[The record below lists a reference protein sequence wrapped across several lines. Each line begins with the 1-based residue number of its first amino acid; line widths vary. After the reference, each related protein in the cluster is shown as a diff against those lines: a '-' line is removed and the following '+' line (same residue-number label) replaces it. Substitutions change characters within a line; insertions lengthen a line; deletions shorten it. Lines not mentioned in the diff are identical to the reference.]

1 MPAQKITKEIRAQR
15 MLKGAIA
22 EMGMTQTTLSKRLG
36 IDHTTLS
43 QWIKNPYRLRYK
55 DLSDIGRILH
65 IDIFGMMQEFE
76 KKEEKA

>member
-1 MPAQKITKEIRAQR
+1 
-15 MLKGAIA
+15 
-22 EMGMTQTTLSKRLG
+22 
-36 IDHTTLS
+36 LS
-43 QWIKNPYRLRYK
+43 QWIKNPYRLRYN

>member
-22 EMGMTQTTLSKRLG
+22 EMGMTQITLAKRLG

-43 QWIKNPYRLRYK
+43 QWVKNPYRLRYN
-55 DLSDIGRILH
+55 DLADIGRILH

>member
-1 MPAQKITKEIRAQR
+1 MPAHKITKEIRAQR

-22 EMGMTQTTLSKRLG
+22 EMGMTQTTLAKRLG
-36 IDHTTLS
+36 IDHTTMS
-43 QWIKNPYRLRYK
+43 QWIKNPYRLKYS
-55 DLSDIGRILH
+55 DLLLIAKILH

>member
-15 MLKGAIA
+15 KLKSAIA
-22 EMGMTQTTLSKRLG
+22 DMGMTQITLAKRLK

>member
-22 EMGMTQTTLSKRLG
+22 EMGMTQTTLAKRLG

-43 QWIKNPYRLRYK
+43 QWVKNPYRLRYN
-55 DLSDIGRILH
+55 DLSGIGKILH
-65 IDIFGMMQEFE
+65 IDIFRIMREC
-76 KKEEKA
+76 EEKAGDT

>member
-22 EMGMTQTTLSKRLG
+22 EMGMTQITLAKRLK

-43 QWIKNPYRLRYK
+43 QWIKNPYRLRYN
-55 DLSDIGRILH
+55 DLADIGRILH

>member
-15 MLKGAIA
+15 ALKAALA
-22 EMGMTQTTLSKRLG
+22 EMGMTQTVLAKRLG
-36 IDHTTLS
+36 IDSTTVS
-43 QWIKNPYRLRYK
+43 IWVKNPYKLRYR

>member
-22 EMGMTQTTLSKRLG
+22 EMGMTQTTLAKKLE

-43 QWIKNPYRLRYK
+43 QWIKNPYRLRYN
-55 DLSDIGRILH
+55 DLADIGRILH